1 MQQQRLKEFYFLYT
15 NKQKKEKT
23 ERKECKVP
31 NRNAGKGH
39 KMHAES
45 NDYIGKIRPNGKN
58 LSEKDS
64 TKNFYCNQIF
74 VWSINH

>member
-1 MQQQRLKEFYFLYT
+1 MQQQRLKEFYFLYR

-45 NDYIGKIRPNGKN
+45 NDYIGKYK
-58 LSEKDS
+58 
-64 TKNFYCNQIF
+64 TK
-74 VWSINH
+74 

>member
-1 MQQQRLKEFYFLYT
+1 MQQQRLKELYFLYT

-23 ERKECKVP
+23 EQKECKVP

-45 NDYIGKIRPNGKN
+45 NDYIGKYK
-58 LSEKDS
+58 
-64 TKNFYCNQIF
+64 TKWEEF
-74 VWSINH
+74 VRKRQRKKISIATKYLLFGQ